1 MILRGQASLPPDFGK
16 GNHESMQKLKI
27 TSTLILFV
35 LISCLYQ
42 GTVLAVPPL
51 PSSFYGTVTL
61 NGSNVVEGTVIEA
74 LINDIV
80 IGESQTLMYEGKSVY
95 AIDVNGDDSS
105 TTQVEGGKEGD
116 VIYYRI
122 GGLLAKETGTWH
134 SGVNFELNLT
144 INAQATLQPPE
155 PTKTPIPTQTPIN
168 NPTQAVATATI
179 IEPTKQPT
187 QAVNQNQGAQPTA
200 TFQAG
205 QTNAENSPTEQKTT
219 PEMAAS
225 GDMNDEMEQTSTG
238 QTDQG
243 SSSVTNSK
251 TGTDISWH
259 PTILE
264 KEEPDRLWLEVIV
277 LAALVILISA
287 VYVNIKRKNKKSK

>member
-1 MILRGQASLPPDFGK
+1 MILRGQASLPPEVGK
-16 GNHESMQKLKI
+16 GNHVSMQKLKI

-35 LISCLYQ
+35 LTSFLYQ

-74 LINDIV
+74 LINDKV
-80 IGESQTLMYEGKSVY
+80 IGESQTLIYEGKSVY

-122 GGLLAKETGTWH
+122 GGLIAQETGTWH
-134 SGVNFELNLT
+134 SGVNSELNLT

-155 PTKTPIPTQTPIN
+155 PTKTPIPTQTPIK

-179 IEPTKQPT
+179 IEATKRPT
-187 QAVNQNQGAQPTA
+187 QAENQNEGAQPTA

-205 QTNAENSPTEQKTT
+205 QTKAENSPTEQKTT

-225 GDMNDEMEQTSTG
+225 GDMNDEMEQTSTAK
-238 QTDQG
+238 TDQG
-243 SSSVTNSK
+243 SISVTNST
-251 TGTDISWH
+251 TGTGESGH
-259 PTILE
+259 STFLE
-264 KEEPDRLWLEVIV
+264 KEEEPDSLWLEVIV
-277 LAALVILISA
+277 LAALVIFIAA
-287 VYVNIKRKNKKSK
+287 VYVSIKRKNNKS